1 MRARGTF
8 GLGGGK
14 GWEWIFFS
22 SFQFKPWEQESEI
35 AIPYAFRRGK
45 GRGKARPGE
54 QQLTVNRATAA
65 GRIRV
70 TEVAVRRAGCESPGR
85 HAAADASEHT
95 PVHVQKRE
103 LTSGEGV
110 GKRSLQRKIRWI
122 LRKRRRADCW
132 KMG

>member
-1 MRARGTF
+1 M
-8 GLGGGK
+8 GK
-14 GWEWIFFS
+14 
-22 SFQFKPWEQESEI
+22 ESEV
-35 AIPYAFRRGK
+35 AIPYAFWRGK

-85 HAAADASEHT
+85 HAAADAFEHT

-103 LTSGEGV
+103 LTLGTGGGV
-110 GKRSLQRKIRWI
+110 GKKIAP
-122 LRKRRRADCW
+122 KKDSVDFAEEDCW
-132 KMG
+132 KMGGGWVVDVSAEREGGRGNKR

>member
-8 GLGGGK
+8 GLGRGGK
-14 GWEWIFFS
+14 GWDWVFSLLFS
-22 SFQFKPWEQESEI
+22 SSLGKKKARSR
-35 AIPYAFRRGK
+35 FRMHSGRGK

-54 QQLTVNRATAA
+54 QQLTVNRATPA

-103 LTSGEGV
+103 LTLGTGGGGAWE
-110 GKRSLQRKIRWI
+110 
-122 LRKRRRADCW
+122 
-132 KMG
+132 